1 MLLTWSSIQT
11 KAVEQYLSIVQDP
24 VDQKVDNAIQ
34 WINLYAVD
42 SAIGFLI
49 LIRWIVI
56 YPVDSAIQRLN
67 NWGLI
72 TNRHFYLK
80 TKLSVLMYFF

>member
-42 SAIGFLI
+42 SAIGFPNT
-49 LIRWIVI
+49 
-56 YPVDSAIQRLN
+56 YPLDSD
-67 NWGLI
+67 
-72 TNRHFYLK
+72 
-80 TKLSVLMYFF
+80 LSGG